1 MVFVDFVEVEQ
12 FTPISRCFEKT
23 GWYVCC
29 LSAEKKDRVR
39 RCASVRRWFEGC
51 LKDRRN
57 RRTSTQDF
65 ISSAAPSAV
74 LLLEIPRRSQMMLL
88 IGSLSTG
95 ESIFALLLRGSNR
108 TLICSCISVRRQPIT
123 CRKAAPYALLV
134 SVSRQKCYGVTSGNS
149 PFVILSSAHLFLR
162 YAYRSGTI
170 SSPLSARWS
179 TSQQT
184 YKYGAC
190 KLPIYAVQGATDR
203 KSTKSIEI
211 EIPHI
216 VINAESPARYFYFWK
231 SLFRSFVILTIIIL
245 SLNLLSFIVTYRQ
258 LYKKC
263 FNSIT
268 PQFQGVLTHK
278 KFVRIAAWFP
288 F

>member
-1 MVFVDFVEVEQ
+1 M
-12 FTPISRCFEKT
+12 
-23 GWYVCC
+23 
-29 LSAEKKDRVR
+29 R

-108 TLICSCISVRRQPIT
+108 TLICSCISVRS

-170 SSPLSARWS
+170 SSPLSAR
-179 TSQQT
+179 
-184 YKYGAC
+184 
-190 KLPIYAVQGATDR
+190 
-203 KSTKSIEI
+203 
-211 EIPHI
+211 
-216 VINAESPARYFYFWK
+216 
-231 SLFRSFVILTIIIL
+231 
-245 SLNLLSFIVTYRQ
+245 
-258 LYKKC
+258 
-263 FNSIT
+263 
-268 PQFQGVLTHK
+268 
-278 KFVRIAAWFP
+278 
-288 F
+288 